1 MNTGADT
8 IDFKPP
14 QAGRWQGPMGLALV
28 VHALLIAAL
37 TWGVSW
43 QQDSTPTFEAEL
55 WSATAQQAAPRAVE
69 PPPPPPPPPGPPP
82 RPPPPPP

>member
-1 MNTGADT
+1 MNPSVDT

-14 QAGRWQGPMGLALV
+14 QAGRWKGPMGLALV

-55 WSATAQQAAPRAVE
+55 WSATAQQAAPRAV
-69 PPPPPPPPPGPPP
+69 
-82 RPPPPPP
+82 